1 MAHADGLRQ
10 LEYFNTR
17 SSEKDQWSYLASLP
31 ELCGIDGAAIAGH
44 RTKVF
49 FMVFKVLKLKGPTPF
64 FGLRR
69 MRVHLMRIEM
79 VFSILLVK

>member
-1 MAHADGLRQ
+1 MVAHADGLRQ

-49 FMVFKVLKLKGPTPF
+49 FMVFKVLKLKGPTTF
-64 FGLRR
+64 FWFTTHAGTLD
-69 MRVHLMRIEM
+69 EN
-79 VFSILLVK
+79 

>member
-1 MAHADGLRQ
+1 MVAHADGLRQ

-49 FMVFKVLKLKGPTPF
+49 FYGFQSLKIEGTDSF
-64 FGLRR
+64 FWFTTHAGTLD
-69 MRVHLMRIEM
+69 EN
-79 VFSILLVK
+79 